1 MAFLR
6 GKGVKKMNKTSKKER
21 LTNYKTRLDLY
32 IKAET
37 AILEGAQSYSIGSR
51 NLTRANL
58 SEIRKM
64 ISTLEDAIDELESEL
79 SGGSRR
85 KCIRVIPRDV

>member
-1 MAFLR
+1 MS
-6 GKGVKKMNKTSKKER
+6 KTSKQIR
-21 LTNYKTRLDLY
+21 LNDYKNRLELY
-32 IKAET
+32 IKAEA

-51 NLTRANL
+51 NLTRADL

-64 ISTLEDAIDELESEL
+64 ISTLEDGIDELEAEL

>member
-1 MAFLR
+1 MKRA
-6 GKGVKKMNKTSKKER
+6 TIEAR
-21 LTNYKTRLDLY
+21 LNTYKSRLDLY
-32 IKAET
+32 LKAEE

-51 NLTRANL
+51 HLTRADL
-58 SEIRKM
+58 AEIRKM
-64 ISTLEDAIDELESEL
+64 ITTLEDGIDEMEAEL